1 MAANTDTTTRTRV
14 ATRLSTEADLPV
26 LTATIADAFHADPTM
41 LWIVPD
47 EARRRAVGPAMFRP
61 LVAGI
66 QRLGE
71 TWLTEDGAGAA
82 LWIPPGHVVPAP
94 EDAEAFEQALADV
107 LAPAELERLGA
118 LVAVMDANLPTEPHA
133 HLNLFGT
140 LPSRQGQ
147 GIGSALLE
155 AVLPRFD
162 EEGVAAYLEAT
173 TDRNRRLYERHGFV
187 HWNDITPVGGPPLRR
202 MWREPGAGR

>member
-14 ATRLSTEADLPV
+14 VPRRSTAADLPV
-26 LTATIADAFHADPTM
+26 LTSTIADAFHDDPTM
-41 LWIVPD
+41 RWIVPD
-47 EARRRAVGPAMFRP
+47 EERRRALGPAMFRP
-61 LVAGI
+61 LVEGI
-66 QRLGE
+66 QRLGAS
-71 TWLTEDGAGAA
+71 WLTDDGAGAA

-94 EDAEAFEQALADV
+94 EEAEAFEQAVAEV

-118 LVAVMDANLPTEPHA
+118 LIAVMDANLPTEPHA
-133 HLNLFGT
+133 HLNLLGT
-140 LPSRQGQ
+140 RPSRQGE
-147 GIGSALLE
+147 GIGSALLD

-187 HWNDITPVGGPPLRR
+187 HWNDIRPAGGPPLRR
-202 MWREPGAGR
+202 MWRAPGAGR